1 MMDLIGQ
8 IITFCG
14 VLCMLVAALG
24 MLRMP
29 DFFTRLHPAG
39 IKDSFG
45 LPLVVLGLVLQTGFT
60 LESGKLGMLL
70 VFMLFTSPVAT
81 HALARAALV
90 IREKK
95 AAQKEDKA

>member
-1 MMDLIGQ
+1 MILAGE
-8 IITFCG
+8 IITFLG
-14 VLCMLVAALG
+14 VLGMLVAALG

-45 LPLVVLGLVLQTGFT
+45 LPLVVLGLAMQAGLTLASAKLWLLLLFT
-60 LESGKLGMLL
+60 
-70 VFMLFTSPVAT
+70 LFTSPVAC

-95 AAQKEDKA
+95 SLRQQEKQP